1 MYLQALSSKTRIF
14 RDGGGLTVD
23 IDIFKRCP
31 APATAGELLVCQ
43 VQPWAQSVHLAYL
56 TLPTTP

>member
-23 IDIFKRCP
+23 IDISKRP
-31 APATAGELLVCQ
+31 APAPAGEVLVCQ